1 MITDI
6 LYSSPQR
13 GFGHAPANCISVMS
27 NLLSISR
34 FFVSGIIACMMA
46 GSSLTSPLPPAGNY
60 RTEAQDLH
68 RFAEFVDW
76 PAVENAGTRRTIN
89 FCVLG
94 HDPFGAALNEFILGH
109 PIGAWNTVIVRGER
123 LRDLGECDVLFVS
136 PSETASQAKILEQV
150 RGAEVL
156 TVGDTPDFASSG
168 GIIQFVPEDGRVS
181 FLINVDA
188 AKRAGLTIRSSLLAL
203 ARIVHDRRDKLGD

>member
-1 MITDI
+1 MQS
-6 LYSSPQR
+6 LR
-13 GFGHAPANCISVMS
+13 N
-27 NLLSISR
+27 ISR
-34 FFVSGIIACMMA
+34 FVLLGIVACMVA
-46 GSSLTSPLPPAGNY
+46 GSSLTSALPPAENY

-76 PAVENAGTRRTIN
+76 PAVENAGARRTIN

-94 HDPFGAALNEFILGH
+94 HDPFGAALNESILGH
-109 PIGAWNTVIVRGER
+109 PIGAWGTEIVRGER
-123 LRDLGECDVLFVS
+123 LQDLGQCDVLFVS

-188 AKRAGLTIRSSLLAL
+188 AKRAGLTIQSSLLAL
-203 ARIVHDRRDKLGD
+203 ARIVHDRRDKLGE